1 MIDIILP
8 ENEEGA
14 DAVVLA
20 WLKQVGEIVK
30 AHEPV
35 LEISTDKVTMEVAAP
50 VGGVLQECLVK
61 PDETITPGTVLGRI
75 ADLALTTVTD
85 AQTASPI
92 VDELA
97 PILDHER
104 ELDQGQRHRLSPL
117 VKRMLQEHQLDVATI
132 DGSGRGGRVTGK
144 DVKAYLAHSEE
155 RAPAPVI
162 RERGENEFIPHSP
175 MRRQIAQH
183 MVQSMLKTAP
193 HVTSLFEA
201 DLSAIIAHR
210 SRHKEEF
217 ASRGVKLTFTS
228 YFTYAA
234 VQAMYAAPEVNS
246 RWHEDGLEVF
256 KEINMGIATALG
268 ASGLIV
274 PVIKDAQN
282 LGLFGIARELGCPHG
297 TGSDGYA
304 PPVGCPGRN
313 VYHYQSRCKW
323 QFTRYANHQPAAVR
337 HSGNRKMDKRV
348 VVREVNGQDTM
359 QILPMIYV
367 TLTIDHRA
375 LDGFSGQYLSVSL
388 CQCYRKLDLSNA
400 ALSTRHR
407 DTPHR
412 STAGPTEQT
421 PARTGGL
428 CV

>member
-1 MIDIILP
+1 MVDIILP

-20 WLKQVGEIVK
+20 WLKQVGESVK

-97 PILDHER
+97 PIQEHER
-104 ELDQGQRHRLSPL
+104 ESDQGQRHRLSPL

-132 DGSGRGGRVTGK
+132 DGTGRGGRVTGK
-144 DVKAYLAHSEE
+144 DVKAYLAQSEE
-155 RAPAPVI
+155 RAPAPVM

-282 LGLFGIARELGCPHG
+282 LGLFGIARELGALTEQARTG
-297 TGSDGYA
+297 TL
-304 PPVGCPGRN
+304 PR
-313 VYHYQSRCKW
+313 
-323 QFTRYANHQPAAVR
+323 AAVQGGTFTITN
-337 HSGNRKMDKRV
+337 HGVSGSLLATPIINQPQSAILGIGKMDKRV

-375 LDGFSGQYLSVSL
+375 LDGFQANTFLSRFINVIE
-388 CQCYRKLDLSNA
+388 NW
-400 ALSTRHR
+400 T
-407 DTPHR
+407 
-412 STAGPTEQT
+412 
-421 PARTGGL
+421 
-428 CV
+428 

>member
-246 RWHEDGLEVF
+246 RWYEDGLEVF

-282 LGLFGIARELGCPHG
+282 LGLFGIARELGALTEQARTGTLPRSAVQGGTFTITNHG
-297 TGSDGYA
+297 VSGSLLA
-304 PPVGCPGRN
+304 TPIINQP
-313 VYHYQSRCKW
+313 QS
-323 QFTRYANHQPAAVR
+323 AIL
-337 HSGNRKMDKRV
+337 GIGKMDKRV

-375 LDGFSGQYLSVSL
+375 LDGFQANTFLSRFV
-388 CQCYRKLDLSNA
+388 NVIENW
-400 ALSTRHR
+400 T
-407 DTPHR
+407 
-412 STAGPTEQT
+412 
-421 PARTGGL
+421 
-428 CV
+428 